1 MYESPKSTKLSDEV
15 YSDTTGIFGEVAVAK
30 VDTVFFYKA
39 EYDSLCDAHNELLLE
54 HEEVMAVLN
63 DTKRF
68 LMEHEIIYRKAISA
82 VPGLVQVYAEKY
94 KYCQLR

>member
-1 MYESPKSTKLSDEV
+1 MYESPKSMKSSDTV
-15 YSDTTGIFGEVAVAK
+15 YSDSTGIFGEVAISK
-30 VDTVFFYKA
+30 IDTVFLYKA
-39 EYDSLCDAHNELLLE
+39 AYDSLCDSYNDLLLE
-54 HEEVMAVLN
+54 HEETIAVLN

-94 KYCQLR
+94 KYCQ